1 MSIYKDYFNSI
12 KFEKDIGQLSEI
24 ITKAERKQIP
34 VFRRFSVVFAAV
46 FMALGVSVTAYAAV
60 NNWDFDAI
68 LNSWFG
74 GNAILLED
82 SLAEVTIENMIDN
95 MENVDISITG
105 AVCDNGITTIFLDIE
120 RTDGKIFDTNPIPR
134 YDFYGNPVLDENN
147 EQIYDSP
154 RYEVNGIIEVYDIRR
169 KNRMQSRIYAYIVKD
184 EAPSD
189 NKLTLAAVPY
199 GVDDGFNYIND
210 DNRAE
215 VTVLIRDITR
225 TCLEPY
231 NEMGYYRY
239 GVSEHLNDKWY
250 NINSQWYAKASFD
263 YTNVNSKTI
272 NAEGEVVMPFH
283 NDTSRITEL
292 KACEGIAELNK
303 ITVTNISLI
312 LELEFIRTKEQ
323 YYPIVNREEGIA
335 KLYMKDGSYYT
346 VGNDDSLPSFYNSF
360 NVLTSSE
367 LSKDIGKRVGL
378 NARHMLPEPI
388 DLNQVDYIEI
398 SGKTYKF

>member
-1 MSIYKDYFNSI
+1 MSIYNDYFDGI
-12 KFEKDIGQLSEI
+12 KYEKDISGMSER
-24 ITKAERKQIP
+24 ITNDRKKRIP
-34 VFRRFSVVFAAV
+34 VCKRFSVVLAAV

-68 LNSWFG
+68 LDSWFG
-74 GNAILLED
+74 GRAILLED

-95 MENVDISITG
+95 MENADISITG
-105 AVCDNGITTIFLDIE
+105 AVCDNGITTIFFDIE
-120 RTDGKIFDTNPIPR
+120 RTDGKKFDTNPIPR

-147 EQIYDSP
+147 EQVYDSP
-154 RYEVNGIIEVYDIRR
+154 RYDVNGIIEVYDSRR

-184 EAPSD
+184 EDPAD
-189 NKLTLAAVPY
+189 NKLTLAAIPY
-199 GVDDGFNYIND
+199 GVDDVFNYIND

-225 TCLEPY
+225 TCLNPY
-231 NEMGYYRY
+231 DKEGRYRY
-239 GVSEHLNDKWY
+239 GASEHLNEKWY

-263 YTNVNSKTI
+263 YTNVNSKAIT
-272 NAEGEVVMPFH
+272 AEGEVIMQFH
-283 NDTSRITEL
+283 NDTSIITEL
-292 KACEGIAELNK
+292 KTCEGIADLK
-303 ITVTNISLI
+303 GITITNISLI
-312 LELEFIRTKEQ
+312 LDLEFVRTKEQ

-335 KLYMKDGSYYT
+335 KLYMKDGSYYI

-360 NVLTSSE
+360 NILTSSE

-398 SGKTYKF
+398 SGKNYKF